1 MVSKWIENNYSKK
14 TKQLFRRKG
23 IILYDQQN
31 TIKKEY
37 KEKKIVPIDK
47 WAPYPY

>member
-1 MVSKWIENNYSKK
+1 MVSKWIEKIITAKRQSS
-14 TKQLFRRKG
+14 LFRRKG

-37 KEKKIVPIDK
+37 KEKNS
-47 WAPYPY
+47 AY